1 MPVESPF
8 RTEVT
13 VAGMSCEHCVMSVTE
28 ELSAI
33 DGVREV
39 DVELATGAVAV
50 LGDREIGI
58 AEIAAALD
66 AVGYEVRG

>member
-13 VAGMSCEHCVMSVTE
+13 VEGMSCDHCVMSVTE
-28 ELSAI
+28 ELTAI

-39 DVELATGAVAV
+39 DVVLATGAVAV
-50 LGDREIGI
+50 LADREIAR

-66 AVGYEVRG
+66 AVGYGVGD

>member
-13 VAGMSCEHCVMSVTE
+13 VEGMSCDHCVMSVTE
-28 ELSAI
+28 ELTAI

-39 DVELATGAVAV
+39 DVVLATGAVAV
-50 LGDREIGI
+50 LADREIGR
-58 AEIAAALD
+58 AEIAATLD
-66 AVGYEVRG
+66 AVGYEVRD

>member
-28 ELSAI
+28 EISAI
-33 DGVREV
+33 DGVSAV
-39 DVELATGAVAV
+39 DVQLATGAVAV
-50 LGDREIGI
+50 LADREIDRE
-58 AEIAAALD
+58 EIAAALD
-66 AVGYEVRG
+66 AAGYGVSG

>member
-28 ELSAI
+28 EISEI
-33 DGVREV
+33 DGVR
-39 DVELATGAVAV
+39 DVEVQLATGAVAV
-50 LGDREIGI
+50 LADREVSRD
-58 AEIAAALD
+58 EIAAALD
-66 AVGYEVRG
+66 TAGYGLSG